1 MIYIFIGILLSMQL
15 TCLYYIFKV
24 LVTFNDEIDNL
35 YKVVSEI
42 ASNFRHN
49 N

>member
-1 MIYIFIGILLSMQL
+1 MIYIMITILLSMRV
-15 TCLYYIFKV
+15 TCLYYIFKS
-24 LVTFNDEIDNL
+24 LVNLYDEVDNL

-42 ASNFRHN
+42 ARNFRHN